1 MASKVW
7 ILDTE
12 TKGTGANVVPL
23 EKIQRRP
30 PAEPERLYV
39 PPKARPKAPPE
50 PLPKEPHRFKV
61 VDLMTRE
68 VLAEDVDARTT
79 VEVLGGVR
87 SIVDINLY
95 VWRPDR
101 HDWRLL
107 PLEDKRALWE
117 FARVR
122 SDQAPGGQAVNS
134 AGRSGLASA
143 SARRTPSASKS
154 AA

>member
-1 MASKVW
+1 MGIIAQPPDGPHEANYHQWRMAGKVW

-23 EKIQRRP
+23 EKIQRRA

-39 PPKARPKAPPE
+39 PPKPRPKPAPE
-50 PLPKEPHRFKV
+50 PAPREPHRFKV
-61 VDLMTRE
+61 IDLMTRE

-79 VEVLGGVR
+79 VDVLAGVR
-87 SIVDINLY
+87 SIVDVNLY

-101 HDWRLL
+101 GDWRLL

-117 FARVR
+117 FR
-122 SDQAPGGQAVNS
+122 SRPE
-134 AGRSGLASA
+134 
-143 SARRTPSASKS
+143 
-154 AA
+154 

>member
-1 MASKVW
+1 MCIIAQRPDGRTRRTTISGGVASKVW

-30 PAEPERLYV
+30 PTEPERLYV
-39 PPKARPKAPPE
+39 PPKPRPKPPPE
-50 PLPKEPHRFKV
+50 PAPKEPHRFKV

-68 VLAEDVDARTT
+68 VLAEDVDARAT
-79 VEVLGGVR
+79 VELLGGVR
-87 SIVDINLY
+87 SIVDVNLY

-101 HDWRLL
+101 QDWRLL

-117 FARVR
+117 FR
-122 SDQAPGGQAVNS
+122 SRPE
-134 AGRSGLASA
+134 
-143 SARRTPSASKS
+143 
-154 AA
+154 

>member
-23 EKIQRRP
+23 EKIQRRA
-30 PAEPERLYV
+30 PADPARLRV
-39 PPKARPKAPPE
+39 PPKPRPKAPPE
-50 PLPKEPHRFKV
+50 PMPKEPHRFKV

-101 HDWRLL
+101 QDWRLL

-117 FARVR
+117 YR
-122 SDQAPGGQAVNS
+122 SRPE
-134 AGRSGLASA
+134 
-143 SARRTPSASKS
+143 
-154 AA
+154 

>member
-1 MASKVW
+1 VASKVW

-23 EKIQRRP
+23 EKIQRRRP
-30 PAEPERLYV
+30 SEPERLYV
-39 PPKARPKAPPE
+39 PPRPRPKPPPAPV
-50 PLPKEPHRFKV
+50 PKEPHRFKV

-87 SIVDINLY
+87 SIVDINVY

-101 HDWRLL
+101 QDWRLL

-117 FARVR
+117 FR
-122 SDQAPGGQAVNS
+122 SRPE
-134 AGRSGLASA
+134 
-143 SARRTPSASKS
+143 
-154 AA
+154 

>member
-30 PAEPERLYV
+30 AAEPERPYV
-39 PPKARPKAPPE
+39 PLKPRPKPPPE
-50 PLPKEPHRFKV
+50 PAPSEPHRFKV

-68 VLAEDVDARTT
+68 VLAEGVDARAT
-79 VEVLGGVR
+79 VDVLAGVR
-87 SIVDINLY
+87 SIVDVNVY

-101 HDWRLL
+101 QDWRLL

-117 FARVR
+117 FR
-122 SDQAPGGQAVNS
+122 SRPE
-134 AGRSGLASA
+134 
-143 SARRTPSASKS
+143 
-154 AA
+154 